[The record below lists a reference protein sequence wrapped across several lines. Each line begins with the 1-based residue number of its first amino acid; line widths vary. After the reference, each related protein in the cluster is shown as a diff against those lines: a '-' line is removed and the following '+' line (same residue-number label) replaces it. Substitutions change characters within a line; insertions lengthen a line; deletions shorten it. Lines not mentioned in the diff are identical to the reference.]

1 MSGIHHRQWQT
12 SYHIYY
18 VQGDRE
24 VSEGAL
30 WEAIAIVGLYKLNN
44 LVAIVTINCLGQ
56 NDAA

>member
-1 MSGIHHRQWQT
+1 
-12 SYHIYY
+12 